1 MDIFKTARFY
11 QIASDEEIERFEEA
25 LDEGDYKTALAVVHS
40 FHDLGY
46 PTKPFDLEAKRE
58 PDFLELPPEVGDMV
72 LIVNTNH
79 YARLLA
85 ISDDRELV
93 LVKEEWGAYPTKFEN
108 IRRIR

>member
-1 MDIFKTARFY
+1 MDTFKTARFY
-11 QIASDEEIERFEEA
+11 QIASEEEIERFEEA
-25 LDEGDYKTALAVVHS
+25 LDANDYKAALAIVES
-40 FHDLGY
+40 FHNQGY
-46 PTKPFDLEAKRE
+46 PPKPFDLEAKRQ
-58 PDFLELPPEVGDMV
+58 PDYLELPPEVGDMV

-93 LVKEEWGAYPTKFEN
+93 LVKEEWGAYPTKYEN